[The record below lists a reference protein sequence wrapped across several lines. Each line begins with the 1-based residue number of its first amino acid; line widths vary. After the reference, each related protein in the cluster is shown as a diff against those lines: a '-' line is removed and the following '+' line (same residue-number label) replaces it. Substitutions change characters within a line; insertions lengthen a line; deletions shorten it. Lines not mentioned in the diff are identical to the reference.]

1 MFLDGISVAVHIIQ
15 KFRKVLDGMQVYTK
29 RIEENLRNNQYKVYG
44 KYLLK
49 SIFKKCNESISIE
62 EIKQC
67 LGEINRKAVENGVS
81 FKEMFEQCP

>member
-15 KFRKVLDGMQVYTK
+15 KFRKVLDGMQVYK
-29 RIEENLRNNQYKVYG
+29 ERIEENLRNNQYKVYG

-49 SIFKKCNESISIE
+49 SIFKKCNESISIG

-67 LGEINRKAVENGVS
+67 LDEINRKAVENGVS
-81 FKEMFEQCP
+81 FREVFEQCP